1 VQADLWGRAG
11 RIFFE
16 GIVEDVFD
24 AFDRVLVG
32 VTGQRTFAIETV
44 TADIVEAVQVV
55 GMAMG
60 EEHTV
65 DSVDFIAQGLG
76 PEVWARVDEQG
87 VVLVFEVEGTAQPFI
102 FGIVGSADW
111 AMAADARDTD

>member
-1 VQADLWGRAG
+1 MWGRAG
-11 RIFFE
+11 GIFFE
-16 GIVEDVFD
+16 GIVEDAFD

-44 TADIVEAVQVV
+44 RAHIVEAVQVV

-60 EEHTV
+60 KEHTV

-76 PEVWARVDEQG
+76 SEVWAGVDEHG
-87 VVLVFEVEGTAQPFI
+87 MALVFEVEGTAQPLNLW
-102 FGIVGSADW
+102 IVGSADR